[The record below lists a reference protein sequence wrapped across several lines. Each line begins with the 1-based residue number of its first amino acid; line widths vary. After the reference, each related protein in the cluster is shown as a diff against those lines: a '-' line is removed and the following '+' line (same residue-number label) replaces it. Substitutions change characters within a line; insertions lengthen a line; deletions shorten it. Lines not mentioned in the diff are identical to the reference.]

1 MRNRPLGRTGLFVSE
16 LCLGTMTFGGG
27 EGMWAQIGN
36 LQQADAER
44 LIGQALDAGINFI
57 DTADQY
63 SGGLA
68 EQITGQALK
77 NLKVPRESVVVAT
90 KVVRRDGARAEHAR
104 RLARPHP
111 RRRES
116 ESEAPSARSHR
127 PLSDSCIRCGDTDRR
142 NDARA
147 RSAGAPRPRSLHRC
161 IQLGRVANRQGGW
174 HRRTARS
181 DALGI
186 AAGLLHDCRPR
197 PRARNHSDAAQ
208 RRDRPVGVEPACR
221 RIAQRQVRA
230 RTEGQNKEA
239 GARPSTF
246 RR

>member
-1 MRNRPLGRTGLFVSE
+1 MCGSDRK
-16 LCLGTMTFGGG
+16 
-27 EGMWAQIGN
+27 
-36 LQQADAER
+36 LQQSDAER

-57 DTADQY
+57 DTADMY

-90 KVVRRDGARAEHAR
+90 KVFGEMGPGPNMRGASR
-104 RLARPHP
+104 HP
-111 RRRES
+111 RRCES
-116 ESEAPSARSHR
+116 ESQAPSARSHR
-127 PLSDSCIRCGDTDRR
+127 SLSGSCIRCGDADRR

-147 RSAGAPRPRSLHRC
+147 RSAGARRPRSLHRC
-161 IQLGRVANRQGGW
+161 IQLGRMADRQGGW
-174 HRRTARS
+174 HRGRLGLARLES
-181 DALGI
+181 LQS
-186 AAGLLHDCRPR
+186 LLHDCRPR

-221 RIAQRQVRA
+221 RIAQQVRA
-230 RTEGQNKEA
+230 PTEARAREA